1 MEIQLGSFA
10 RDTARIS
17 LQASLKL
24 LPFQVWR
31 SRFTFLPFYGEVA
44 LFQTV
49 VNRWSGSKMLSGD
62 KGKDTSENNDFLNLN
77 PVGEEVLV
85 RQLRGQGKRDMGD
98 LSNGFDFSN
107 LRLDSLFG
115 LGLEL
120 RRQNGH

>member
-1 MEIQLGSFA
+1 MHSG
-10 RDTARIS
+10 
-17 LQASLKL
+17 
-24 LPFQVWR
+24 
-31 SRFTFLPFYGEVA
+31 
-44 LFQTV
+44 
-49 VNRWSGSKMLSGD
+49 WSGSKMLSSD

-98 LSNGFDFSN
+98 LSNGFNFSN